1 MFVSE
6 NSYLQHAM
14 HHYDNPQCCSVE
26 EFNEDLKRFL
36 YIKKLFTR
44 YKVNDDLR
52 ERLIL
57 NHLIV
62 LFNVFGESATELLFY
77 KIDKIDWGLLATFL
91 VFINRMPE
99 KVEGVSSSTLMLDEN
114 VIKVLRNI

>member
-1 MFVSE
+1 
-6 NSYLQHAM
+6 M

-26 EFNEDLKRFL
+26 EFDEDLKRVL

-44 YKVNDDLR
+44 YKASDDLR

-57 NHLIV
+57 NHLII
-62 LFNVFGESATELLFY
+62 LFNVFGDATNEMLFY
-77 KIDKIDWGLLATFL
+77 KIDKSDWNLLATFL
-91 VFINRMPE
+91 VFLNRMPE
-99 KVEGVSSSTLMLDEN
+99 KIEGGDGSMFKLDEN

>member
-6 NSYLQHAM
+6 GSFLQHAM

-26 EFNEDLKRFL
+26 EFDEDLKRFL

-44 YKVNDDLR
+44 YKLNNELR

-62 LFNVFGESATELLFY
+62 LFNVFGDEATKLLFY
-77 KIDKIDWGLLATFL
+77 KIDKEDWGLLATFL
-91 VFINRMPE
+91 VFLNRMPE
-99 KVEGVSSSTLMLDEN
+99 KIDGVDSSDLKLDEN
-114 VIKVLRNI
+114 VIRILRDI